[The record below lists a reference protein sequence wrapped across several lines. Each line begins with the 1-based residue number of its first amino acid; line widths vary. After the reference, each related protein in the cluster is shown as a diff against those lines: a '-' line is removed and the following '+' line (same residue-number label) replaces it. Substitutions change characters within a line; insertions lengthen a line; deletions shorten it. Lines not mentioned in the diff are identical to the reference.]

1 MLHAQGIAFQLP
13 TGEEVKIGTSI
24 PESFKEVIESAR
36 KSYPFAQNC
45 IIDSEIA
52 NEVG

>member
-1 MLHAQGIAFQLP
+1 MLHAQGITFQLP

-24 PESFKEVIESAR
+24 PESFKEVIETVR
-36 KSYPFAQNC
+36 RSYPFAQNC
-45 IIDSEIA
+45 IDSEIA